1 MYNNVIIC
9 VYMYNIIG
17 ILSILSQLSM
27 AITYIQ
33 IQMLPKENFVYIC
46 FI

>member
-1 MYNNVIIC
+1 MY
-9 VYMYNIIG
+9 VYIHIQYYWDFKYFEPAEYG
-17 ILSILSQLSM
+17 
-27 AITYIQ
+27 ITYIQ